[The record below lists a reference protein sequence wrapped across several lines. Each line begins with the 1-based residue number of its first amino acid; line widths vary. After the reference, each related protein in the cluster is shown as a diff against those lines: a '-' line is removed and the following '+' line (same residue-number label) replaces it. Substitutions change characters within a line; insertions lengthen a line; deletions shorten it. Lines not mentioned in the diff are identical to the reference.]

1 MDFAS
6 EGAAQVATHRLVLL
20 RCRWLRAVVTEEPRP
35 SQLLYLTEEWARLW
49 IDARSTQETSAGAN
63 PEKAEERLAKL

>member
-1 MDFAS
+1 
-6 EGAAQVATHRLVLL
+6 
-20 RCRWLRAVVTEEPRP
+20 VVTEELRP